1 MIIRGLLDFLHP
13 KNSVINPYYQ
23 HFRVK
28 NNDLIFFGGFR

>member
-1 MIIRGLLDFLHP
+1 MIIKGLRDFLTLI
-13 KNSVINPYYQ
+13 NSVNNHYYQ